1 MIKGYLA
8 RSPQLHPSP
17 CKTPR
22 LCAIHVSVPQTCQEP
37 NFGYTSSK
45 NSTRTSPSRN
55 KLGRHLQALHVRA
68 QNVIALACKYS
79 TGSPDTGG
87 KPVRSVAGHNIL
99 KGLHQPLDSVHRT
112 VLPSSEG
119 RALME
124 LVVESS
130 EAHVAR
136 LQKGLVPDRTKTV
149 APPQLISS
157 KSGFHPKVRQHSASG
172 TKTILGHGTNAEQ
185 YY

>member
-1 MIKGYLA
+1 MSGKVTIT
-8 RSPQLHPSP
+8 PSFSLQDT
-17 CKTPR
+17 KA
-22 LCAIHVSVPQTCQEP
+22 LC
-37 NFGYTSSK
+37 
-45 NSTRTSPSRN
+45 NSFERATNLS
-55 KLGRHLQALHVRA
+55 RA
-68 QNVIALACKYS
+68 QFWLHKQQKFYQNISKQEQAWQTPA
-79 TGSPDTGG
+79 G
-87 KPVRSVAGHNIL
+87 VAY
-99 KGLHQPLDSVHRT
+99 SVHRT

-130 EAHVAR
+130 EAHVTR